1 MPALLQHSMA
11 VHALGLHSGA
21 DQSSAVRQSACHS
34 FCHPLQPLSQAQ
46 VQASEGNLGEE
57 NSMYFDKELNMWR
70 EKGAPP
76 PAPIAPLAPPPMS
89 SAQPPGMLLQHG
101 DLP

>member
-1 MPALLQHSMA
+1 M
-11 VHALGLHSGA
+11 
-21 DQSSAVRQSACHS
+21 
-34 FCHPLQPLSQAQ
+34 
-46 VQASEGNLGEE
+46 QASEGNLGEE